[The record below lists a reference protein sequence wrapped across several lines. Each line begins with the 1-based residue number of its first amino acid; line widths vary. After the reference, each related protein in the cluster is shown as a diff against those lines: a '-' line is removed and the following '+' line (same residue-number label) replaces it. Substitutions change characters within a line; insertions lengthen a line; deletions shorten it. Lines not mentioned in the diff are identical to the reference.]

1 MFFSIF
7 AIEFIS
13 RDKKHSCISAIIQV
27 FLRIEQKSLDDIRW
41 IEVKTDQ
48 FCDVHRFLPIP
59 NLPWVHFV
67 SLPGMTSPVGPRSS
81 ARKSCQ
87 PQKVP

>member
-27 FLRIEQKSLDDIRW
+27 FLRIEQRLFRNTGW
-41 IEVKTDQ
+41 GP
-48 FCDVHRFLPIP
+48 PIISWFINHYNP
-59 NLPWVHFV
+59 H
-67 SLPGMTSPVGPRSS
+67 
-81 ARKSCQ
+81 
-87 PQKVP
+87 